1 VPPSL
6 VTILY
11 AALNCLRLATLGGL
25 REQDRPTLSR
35 TGYEPC
41 IVPMAGSPSSEVSL
55 PDVGTVLSEK
65 TSSRARTRHLP

>member
-25 REQDRPTLSR
+25 PR
-35 TGYEPC
+35 TGPTDF
-41 IVPMAGSPSSEVSL
+41 IKDLLRTPHRLGSLRHAVP
-55 PDVGTVLSEK
+55 
-65 TSSRARTRHLP
+65 

>member
-1 VPPSL
+1 VPPFL

-35 TGYEPC
+35 TGYETR
-41 IVPMAGSPSSEVSL
+41 IVSMAPREPFPENFTLGDIP
-55 PDVGTVLSEK
+55 
-65 TSSRARTRHLP
+65 